1 MSEEFL
7 GLIEDFG
14 EVALDS
20 RLPEGVLKD
29 LPIVGI
35 GFSLIKICKDIRDTI
50 FVTKLKSFIDA
61 VDKNSKWQERFSDP
75 EECLE
80 ISKDLLYI
88 IDHCDSDEKL
98 KLIGLAFNHLV
109 TSDISRDDYFY
120 IAAMIKNSYYPF
132 LKVLLQIE
140 SCEERITNDGQKYD
154 YNAISHLLNIGALN
168 YDGQTAATFDL
179 QNQRGSRPAVI
190 VVMNGY
196 GDFLKSL
203 LAV

>member
-20 RLPEGVLKD
+20 CLPEGVLKD
-29 LPIVGI
+29 LPII
-35 GFSLIKICKDIRDTI
+35 GTSFSLIKICKSIRDTI

-61 VDKNSKWQERFSDP
+61 VDKNFKWQERFSDP
-75 EECLE
+75 EECLKM
-80 ISKDLLYI
+80 SKNLLYI

-109 TSDISRDDYFY
+109 TGDISRDDYFY

-132 LKVLLQIE
+132 LKVLLLIK

-168 YDGQTAATFDL
+168 YDGQTVATFDL
-179 QNQRGSRPAVI
+179 QNQRGSHPAVI